1 MVHDQAVPHTTR
13 PGFATQIIAIQ
24 VDSALPRVGGAV
36 HPPLSIHA
44 LAQQSFNCSDKTT
57 RQESPD
63 RTQIVLITRR
73 DARGPPTGS
82 SEAAKWK
89 VWRDRSKPIA
99 FNFLSEWR
107 VAAACYHLFPC
118 RRSATR
124 TDATRTLADGKFCR
138 NVWTT
143 AMVPSKYAGSLA
155 PIVPLSLDSTG

>member
-1 MVHDQAVPHTTR
+1 MVHHQVVPRTTR
-13 PGFATQIIAIQ
+13 PSSSLKSPPFKSISPA
-24 VDSALPRVGGAV
+24 RVGGMV
-36 HPPLSIHA
+36 HTPLSIHA
-44 LAQQSFNCSDKTT
+44 LAQQSFNCSNKPT

-63 RTQIVLITRR
+63 RTRIIITRR
-73 DARGPPTGS
+73 GAHDPPTVS

-89 VWRDRSKPIA
+89 VWQDRSKPIA

-107 VAAACYHLFPC
+107 VAAACYRLFPC

-138 NVWTT
+138 NVWAT